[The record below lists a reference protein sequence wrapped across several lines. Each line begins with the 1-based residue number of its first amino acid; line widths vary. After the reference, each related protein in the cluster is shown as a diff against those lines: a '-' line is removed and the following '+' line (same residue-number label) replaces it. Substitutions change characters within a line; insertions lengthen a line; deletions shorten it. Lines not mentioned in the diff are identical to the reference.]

1 MSSRDGS
8 SWFPEP
14 RRKDK
19 PPPSAATLLLG
30 TLLPVVAVAGL
41 VVALTGF
48 RHTSHTAAGKAV
60 STGQVQITTGP
71 VDSRQAFNDCMR
83 SAGAGGGGR
92 SGFGGGRFGSRPD
105 VNKIRQAY
113 EICRSILQSGAA
125 PSVPLTP
132 TTPTTPAPPPV
143 A

>member
-1 MSSRDGS
+1 VSRDGS

-30 TLLPVVAVAGL
+30 TLLPVVAVAAL

-48 RHTSHTAAGKAV
+48 RHPGHAAAGKTV
-60 STGQVQITTGP
+60 STTQVTTGP
-71 VDSRQAFNDCMR
+71 VDERQAFNDCIR

-113 EICRSILQSGAA
+113 AICRSILSNGPA
-125 PSVPLTP
+125 PTVPLLP
-132 TTPTTPAPPPV
+132 TTTTAPPPPV

>member
-8 SWFPEP
+8 SWFPAP
-14 RRKDK
+14 RRRDK
-19 PPPSAATLLLG
+19 PPPTAATLLLG
-30 TLLPVVAVAGL
+30 TLLPVVLVAGL

-48 RHTSHTAAGKAV
+48 RHPNHPAAGKAV
-60 STGQVQITTGP
+60 STGQVTTGP

-92 SGFGGGRFGSRPD
+92 SGLGGRFGSRPD
-105 VNKIRQAY
+105 VNKFRQAY
-113 EICRSILQSGAA
+113 AICRSVLQNGPARSL
-125 PSVPLTP
+125 PITP
-132 TTPTTPAPPPV
+132 ATPTTPAAPPV

>member
-19 PPPSAATLLLG
+19 PPPSAAKLLLG

-48 RHTSHTAAGKAV
+48 RHTNNTPAAKAV
-60 STGQVQITTGP
+60 STAQVTTGP
-71 VDSRQAFNDCMR
+71 VSSREAFNDCMR
-83 SAGAGGGGR
+83 SAGAGGGRR
-92 SGFGGGRFGSRPD
+92 SGFGGGRFSPRPD
-105 VNKIRQAY
+105 MNKYRQAY
-113 EICRSILQSGAA
+113 AICRSILQSGTA
-125 PSVPLTP
+125 PSGPLTP
-132 TTPTTPAPPPV
+132 STTTAPAPPPV

>member
-1 MSSRDGS
+1 MSRDGA

-19 PPPSAATLLLG
+19 PPPSAAALLLG

-48 RHTSHTAAGKAV
+48 RHPSHQAAGSV
-60 STGQVQITTGP
+60 STAQVTTGP
-71 VDSRQAFNDCMR
+71 VDARQAFNDCMK

-92 SGFGGGRFGSRPD
+92 RSGLGGGRFSPRPD
-105 VNKIRQAY
+105 FNKIRQAY
-113 EICRSILQSGAA
+113 AICRSILSNG
-125 PSVPLTP
+125 PGTTVPLLP
-132 TTPTTPAPPPV
+132 TTTTAPPPPPV

>member
-8 SWFPEP
+8 SWFPAP
-14 RRKDK
+14 RRRDK
-19 PPPSAATLLLG
+19 PPPTAATLLLG
-30 TLLPVVAVAGL
+30 TLLPVVLVAGL

-48 RHTSHTAAGKAV
+48 KHTSHPPAGRAV
-60 STGQVQITTGP
+60 STELTTGP

-92 SGFGGGRFGSRPD
+92 SSGFGGGRFGSRPD
-105 VNKIRQAY
+105 ANKFRQAY
-113 EICRSILQSGAA
+113 AICRSILQNGAA
-125 PSVPLTP
+125 PTVPITPATP
-132 TTPTTPAPPPV
+132 TTPTPPPV

>member
-19 PPPSAATLLLG
+19 PPPSAAKLLLG

-48 RHTSHTAAGKAV
+48 KHTSPTAAGKTV
-60 STGQVQITTGP
+60 STAQVTTDVSP
-71 VDSRQAFNDCMR
+71 RQAFNDCMR
-83 SAGAGGGGR
+83 SAGAGAGSRGR
-92 SGFGGGRFGSRPD
+92 SSGFGGGRFAPRPD
-105 VNKIRQAY
+105 MNKIRQAFA
-113 EICRSILQSGAA
+113 ICRSILQNSAA
-125 PSVPLTP
+125 PTTPDVPF
-132 TTPTTPAPPPV
+132 TPTTPAAPPV

>member
-1 MSSRDGS
+1 MSRDGT

-30 TLLPVVAVAGL
+30 TLLPVVVVAGI

-48 RHTSHTAAGKAV
+48 RHPSHAAAGKTV
-60 STGQVQITTGP
+60 STTQVTIGP
-71 VDSRQAFNDCMR
+71 DDARQAFNDCMR
-83 SAGAGGGGR
+83 SAGAGGGGG
-92 SGFGGGRFGSRPD
+92 SGLGGGRFGARPD
-105 VNKIRQAY
+105 VNKIRAAY
-113 EICRSILQSGAA
+113 AICRSVLQNG
-125 PSVPLTP
+125 PGTTVPIFP
-132 TTPTTPAPPPV
+132 TTTTAPPPPPV

>member
-19 PPPSAATLLLG
+19 PPPSAAKLLLG

-48 RHTSHTAAGKAV
+48 RHPGNTAAGKTV
-60 STGQVQITTGP
+60 STAQVTTGP
-71 VDSRQAFNDCMR
+71 VDPRQAFNDCMR
-83 SAGAGGGGR
+83 SAGAGNRGRR
-92 SGFGGGRFGSRPD
+92 SGFGGGRFSPRPD
-105 VNKIRQAY
+105 FNKIRQAY
-113 EICRSILQSGAA
+113 AICRSVLQNGTA
-125 PSVPLTP
+125 PAPLTP
-132 TTPTTPAPPPV
+132 TTSTTPAPPPV

>member
-14 RRKDK
+14 RRRDK
-19 PPPSAATLLLG
+19 PPPSAAKLLLG

-48 RHTSHTAAGKAV
+48 RHTSPTAAGKTTV
-60 STGQVQITTGP
+60 STAQVTTDVSP
-71 VDSRQAFNDCMR
+71 REAFNDCMR
-83 SAGAGGGGR
+83 SAGAGSRGR
-92 SGFGGGRFGSRPD
+92 SSGFGGGRFAPRPD
-105 VNKIRQAY
+105 MNKIRQAFA
-113 EICRSILQSGAA
+113 ICRSILQNGTAPTD
-125 PSVPLTP
+125 PSVPI
-132 TTPTTPAPPPV
+132 TPTTPAAPPV

>member
-1 MSSRDGS
+1 MSRDGA

-30 TLLPVVAVAGL
+30 TLLPVALVAGL

-48 RHTSHTAAGKAV
+48 RHSGREAAGTTV
-60 STGQVQITTGP
+60 STTQVTTGP
-71 VDSRQAFNDCMR
+71 VDPRQAFNDCMR

-92 SGFGGGRFGSRPD
+92 SGFGGRFGSRPD
-105 VNKIRQAY
+105 INKIRQAFA
-113 EICRSILQSGAA
+113 ICRSIQQGGSGTT
-125 PSVPLTP
+125 VPLVP
-132 TTPTTPAPPPV
+132 TTTTAPAPPPV